1 MAGENVVVGRVIAC
15 QKNIEGNKKMARK
28 TPLEKIRNIGI
39 AAHIDA
45 GKTTTTERI
54 LFYTGKTHKLGEV
67 HDGAAVTDFME
78 QERER
83 GITIQSAAVTAEWK
97 GHQINIIDTPGHVD
111 FTIEVER
118 SLRVLDGV
126 VAVFCAV
133 GGVQSQSETVW
144 RQANRYEVPR
154 MVFVNKMDRTGAD
167 FFRVVNQIKTRLGG
181 NAVPIQLPIG
191 AEDKFTGLVDLMTMK
206 AEIYTNDLGT
216 EIKEE
221 EIPAE
226 LQAKAKEMRDEM
238 VEAIA
243 GEDDTL
249 MEKYFED
256 PDSITVEE
264 LKAGLRKAVCN
275 NRIVPVTC
283 GTAFKN
289 KGVQLLLNNV
299 VDYMPSPVDVKAIE
313 GELEDGTKVERHS
326 SDEEPFSALAF
337 KVMTDPFVGRLT
349 FLRVY
354 SGVIT
359 SGSYVLNA
367 TNGKKERIARLVRMY
382 ADQRLEENEVY
393 AGDICA
399 AVGLKDTTTGDT
411 LCDEKAPII
420 LEKMTF
426 PEPVISVAIE
436 PKTKADQ
443 DKMGIALQKLAEEDP
458 SFRVK
463 SDAETGQ
470 TIISGMGELHLDI
483 IVDRMLREFK
493 VEANIGKPQV
503 AYRETIRGNA
513 DQDSKFIRQS
523 GGKGQYGHCKVRIS
537 PAEEN
542 AGFVFENKIVGG
554 AIPKEYIEPARK
566 GMEEAL
572 EGGILAGYPMIDV
585 KVELYDG
592 SYHEVDS
599 SEMAFKIAGSMA
611 IKEGCK
617 KASPCI
623 LEPMMK
629 VEIEIPDE
637 FTGTIIG
644 DISRRR
650 GRVEGQEPL
659 GNTGNVIVRAIV
671 PLANMF
677 GYATDLRSNTQGRGT
692 FSMEFQ
698 KYEQVPANVE
708 KEIIEKAGATAKA

>member
-1 MAGENVVVGRVIAC
+1 
-15 QKNIEGNKKMARK
+15 MARK

-54 LFYTGKTHKLGEV
+54 LFYTGKTHKIGEV
-67 HDGAAVTDFME
+67 HDGAAVTDFMD

-167 FFRVVNQIKTRLGG
+167 FYRVVDQIKTRLGA

-191 AEDKFTGLVDLMTMK
+191 AEDKFTGLIDLMRMK

-216 EIKEE
+216 DIREE
-221 EIPAE
+221 DIPADMAE
-226 LQAKAKEMRDEM
+226 KAKQYRDAM

-243 GEDDTL
+243 SEDDAL
-249 MEKYFED
+249 MEKYFDD
-256 PDSITVEE
+256 PDSITVDE
-264 LKAGLRKAVCN
+264 LKAVLRRSVCEN
-275 NRIVPVTC
+275 KIVPVTC

-289 KGVQLLLNNV
+289 KGVQLLLNAV

-313 GELEDGTKVERHS
+313 GELEDGTKTERHS
-326 SDEEPFSALAF
+326 SDSEPFSALAF
-337 KVMTDPFVGRLT
+337 KVMTDPYVGRLT

-359 SGSYVLNA
+359 AGSYVLNA

-382 ADQRLEENEVY
+382 ADQRIEEQEVY

-420 LEKMTF
+420 LERMTF
-426 PEPVISVAIE
+426 PDPVISVAIE

-463 SDAETGQ
+463 SDTETGQ

-503 AYRETIRGNA
+503 AYRETIRGTA

-523 GGKGQYGHCKVRIS
+523 GGKGQYGHVKVRIS

-572 EGGILAGYPMIDV
+572 EGGILAGFPMIDV

-611 IKEGCK
+611 IKDGCR
-617 KASPCI
+617 KAQPCI

-650 GRVEGQEPL
+650 GRVEGQEPV
-659 GNTGNVIVRAIV
+659 GTTGNVIVRALV

-692 FSMEFQ
+692 FSMEFNH
-698 KYEQVPANVE
+698 YEQVPANIE
-708 KEIIEKAGATAKA
+708 KEIIEKSGASKA

>member
-1 MAGENVVVGRVIAC
+1 
-15 QKNIEGNKKMARK
+15 MARK

-54 LFYTGKTHKLGEV
+54 LFYTGKTHKIGEV

-97 GHQINIIDTPGHVD
+97 GHQINISDTPGHVD

-167 FFRVVNQIKTRLGG
+167 FYRVVDQIKTRLGA

-191 AEDKFTGLVDLMTMK
+191 AEDKFTGLIDLMTMK

-216 EIKEE
+216 DIREE
-221 EIPAE
+221 EIPADM
-226 LQAKAKEMRDEM
+226 ADKAKEYRDAM

-243 GEDDTL
+243 SEDDTL
-249 MEKYFED
+249 MEKFFED
-256 PDSITVEE
+256 PDSITVDE
-264 LKAGLRKAVCN
+264 LKAGLRKAVCEN
-275 NRIVPVTC
+275 KIVPVCC

-326 SDEEPFSALAF
+326 SDSEPFSALAF
-337 KVMTDPFVGRLT
+337 KVMTDPYVGRLT

-382 ADQRLEENEVY
+382 ADQRLEEQEVY

-420 LEKMTF
+420 LEKMSF

-463 SDAETGQ
+463 SDTETGQ

-503 AYRETIRGNA
+503 AYRETIRGTA

-523 GGKGQYGHCKVRIS
+523 GGKGQYGHVKVKIS

-554 AIPKEYIEPARK
+554 AIPREYIEPARK

-572 EGGILAGYPMIDV
+572 EGGILAGFPMIDV

-611 IKEGCK
+611 IKEGCR
-617 KASPCI
+617 KAQPCI

-650 GRVEGQEPL
+650 GRVEGQEPQ
-659 GNTGNVIVRAIV
+659 GNTGNVIIRAIV

-692 FSMEFQ
+692 FSMEFNH
-698 KYEQVPANVE
+698 YEQVPANIE
-708 KEIIEKAGATAKA
+708 KEIIEKAGASKA

>member
-1 MAGENVVVGRVIAC
+1 
-15 QKNIEGNKKMARK
+15 MARK

-54 LFYTGKTHKLGEV
+54 LFYTGKTHKIGEV

-83 GITIQSAAVTAEWK
+83 GITIQSAAVTATWK
-97 GHQINIIDTPGHVD
+97 GHQINVIDTPGHVD

-154 MVFVNKMDRTGAD
+154 MVFVNKMDRTGAN
-167 FFRVVNQIKTRLGG
+167 FYRVVDQIRNRLGA
-181 NAVPIQLPIG
+181 NAHPIRLPIG
-191 AEDKFTGLVDLMTMK
+191 AEDQFKGLIDLFEMK
-206 AEIYTNDLGT
+206 AYIYTNDLGT
-216 EIKEE
+216 DIKVED
-221 EIPAE
+221 IPADMVE
-226 LQAKAKEMRDEM
+226 DAKKYREAL

-243 GEDDTL
+243 ECDDDIMMKYLEGE
-249 MEKYFED
+249 EI
-256 PDSITVEE
+256 SIDE
-264 LKAGLRKAVCN
+264 LKKGLRKGVCDN
-275 NRIVPVTC
+275 KIVPVTC

-289 KGVQLLLNNV
+289 KGVQLLLDSIV
-299 VDYMPSPVDVKAIE
+299 ELMPSPVDVKAIE

-326 SDEEPFSALAF
+326 SDDEPFSALAF
-337 KVMTDPFVGRLT
+337 KVMTDPYVGRLT
-349 FLRVY
+349 FLRIY
-354 SGVIT
+354 SGKLT

-367 TNGKKERIARLVRMY
+367 TNGKKERISRLVQMY
-382 ADQRLEENEVY
+382 ADQRIEEDEVY

-411 LCDEKAPII
+411 LCDEKSPII
-420 LEKMTF
+420 LERMTF
-426 PEPVISVAIE
+426 PEHVISVAIE

-463 SDAETGQ
+463 SDTETGQ

-483 IVDRMLREFK
+483 IVDRLLREFK
-493 VEANIGKPQV
+493 VDANVGKPQV

-523 GGKGQYGHCKVRIS
+523 GGKGQYGHVKIKIS

-572 EGGILAGYPMIDV
+572 EGGILAGFPMIDV

-611 IKEGCK
+611 IKEGCR
-617 KASPCI
+617 KAKPCI

-629 VEIEIPDE
+629 VEIEVPE
-637 FTGTIIG
+637 ENTGDIIG
-644 DISRRR
+644 DISSRR
-650 GRVEGQEPL
+650 GRVEGMEIIE
-659 GNTGNVIVRAIV
+659 GTGIQKINAIV
-671 PLANMF
+671 PLAEMF
-677 GYATDLRSNTQGRGT
+677 GYATDIRSKTQGRGT
-692 FSMEFQ
+692 FSMEF
-698 KYEQVPANVE
+698 KCYEQVPANIE
-708 KEIIEKAGATAKA
+708 KEIIEKSGASKE